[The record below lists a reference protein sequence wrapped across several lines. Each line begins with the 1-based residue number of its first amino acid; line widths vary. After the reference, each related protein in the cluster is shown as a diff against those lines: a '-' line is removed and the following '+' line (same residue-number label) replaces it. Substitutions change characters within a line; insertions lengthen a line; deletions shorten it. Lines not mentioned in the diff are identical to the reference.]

1 MQVNWSIFLT
11 IVLAYLVAKVLEG
24 MMLRGGSEEG
34 NPGSNPGNPGNPVVV
49 YANPIDEY
57 LAKHYPNA

>member
-24 MMLRGGSEEG
+24 MMLRGGSEG
-34 NPGSNPGNPGNPVVV
+34 TSNPGNPGNPVIV
-49 YANPIDEY
+49 YANEIDQFIAE
-57 LAKHYPNA
+57 HYPNSRR